1 VTQVGT
7 SEACGLDK
15 PVQKPSGGF
24 SCTVIEPPFAAQL
37 GHGIHAPLVRV
48 AGLGTLISSV

>member
-1 VTQVGT
+1 VTQDGT